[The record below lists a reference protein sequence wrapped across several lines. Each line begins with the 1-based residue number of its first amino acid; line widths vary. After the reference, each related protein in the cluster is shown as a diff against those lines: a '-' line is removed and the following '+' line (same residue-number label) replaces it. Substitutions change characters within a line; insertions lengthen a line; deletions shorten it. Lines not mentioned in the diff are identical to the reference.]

1 MRRLPPWEVLNFKV
15 MAQGMPEAE
24 RLGVGVGECVS
35 DWQLPQALWFLD
47 VFIEMLS
54 GKGLI
59 PGSHNSHHLL
69 VFLIILG
76 LS

>member
-35 DWQLPQALWFLD
+35 DWQLPQAL
-47 VFIEMLS
+47 
-54 GKGLI
+54 
-59 PGSHNSHHLL
+59 
-69 VFLIILG
+69 
-76 LS
+76 

>member
-1 MRRLPPWEVLNFKV
+1 
-15 MAQGMPEAE
+15 MAQGMAEAE

-47 VFIEMLS
+47 DFIEMLS

-69 VFLIILG
+69 VFLIT
-76 LS
+76 